1 MKSILAVVL
10 TLLSFSV
17 QALELDQIK
26 PKKNLKIGVYIG
38 TFDPPHIGHQR
49 VAQEA
54 AKQGL
59 VDYVVFI
66 ANDRAFHKPNATP
79 FLIRHQMTRAIFA
92 KDPKVIAPKLFKSNN
107 ALIQDVVAYIRHHY
121 PQATL
126 HGMLGT
132 DIASI
137 SGEIYD
143 HEKYWMDLLD
153 GFIVNKRG
161 GYDAASIPAIVA
173 GKPVRT
179 FEANDGGWSS
189 TKIREMV
196 KSGAGDVPL
205 APQVLNIV
213 KELGLWLSVK
223 ECSALF

>member
-1 MKSILAVVL
+1 MKFFVAVAL
-10 TLLSFSV
+10 TLICLST
-17 QALELDQIK
+17 QALELEQIES
-26 PKKNLKIGVYIG
+26 KKDLKIGIYIG

-54 AKQGL
+54 VKQGL

-79 FLIRHQMTRAIFA
+79 FLIRHQMTRVIFA
-92 KDPKVIAPKLFKSNN
+92 NDPKIIAPKLFRSNN
-107 ALIQDVVAYIRHHY
+107 ALIQDVVSYIRHKH
-121 PQATL
+121 PQSTL
-126 HGMLGT
+126 HGMVGT

-137 SGEIYD
+137 SGEIYS

-161 GYDAASIPAIVA
+161 GYDATLIPSAVA

-179 FEANDGGWSS
+179 FEAHDGGWSS
-189 TKIREMV
+189 TKIRDMV
-196 KSGAGDVPL
+196 KGGESEIPL
-205 APQVLNIV
+205 APKVLKLVND
-213 KELGLWLSVK
+213 LGLWVSTK
-223 ECSALF
+223 ECAAVF

>member
-1 MKSILAVVL
+1 MRLVLSLLLILVSSAA
-10 TLLSFSV
+10 F
-17 QALELDQIK
+17 ALELNQMT
-26 PKKNLKIGVYIG
+26 PKKDLKVGIYIG

-49 VAQEA
+49 VAEEA
-54 AKQGL
+54 VKQGL

-79 FLIRHQMTRAIFA
+79 FLIRHQMTRSIFA
-92 KDPKVIAPKLFKSNN
+92 KNPHIIAPQLFRSNN
-107 ALIQDVVAYIRHHY
+107 ALIQDVVSYIRHHY

-132 DIASI
+132 DIATI
-137 SGEIYD
+137 SHEIYD

-161 GYDAASIPAIVA
+161 GYDAALIPAVVA

-179 FEANDGGWSS
+179 FEAHDGGWSS

-196 KSGAGDVPL
+196 QSGAKEIPL
-205 APQVLNIV
+205 APSVLKIV
-213 KELGLWLSVK
+213 REFGLWQSVK
-223 ECSALF
+223 LCAQVF